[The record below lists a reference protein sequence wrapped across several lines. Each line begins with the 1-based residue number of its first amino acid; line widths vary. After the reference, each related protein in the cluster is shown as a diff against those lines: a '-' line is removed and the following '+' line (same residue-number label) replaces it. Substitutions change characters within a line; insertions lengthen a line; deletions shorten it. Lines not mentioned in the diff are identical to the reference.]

1 MKIFYAVQAT
11 GNGHISRA
19 KEIFPILSKYGEV
32 DIFLSGSNFSLKTDL
47 PIAYRSKGMSLHYN
61 KNNGSVDVM
70 KTIFAV
76 NLKKIWQEAVQ
87 LPVEKYDL
95 IINDFEC
102 ITSLSCKLKHIQ
114 SIHFG
119 HQASFMSRNVP
130 RPENKNIVGEYV
142 LKHYAQ
148 GTKQLGLHFEEYDAN
163 ILNPIIKNEILQAET
178 ADKGHIT
185 VYLGHVNDE
194 TIEKQLSKVR
204 DFRFEVFSGKVTQP
218 FTRGNIQFFPTNPA
232 LFNISMLNCS
242 GIITGSGFETPA
254 EALYLGKRLMVNP
267 MKGQYEQLCN
277 AEALKK
283 FNVQILND
291 WDETFHNSFY
301 QWMNNNNQT
310 SLKIKHS
317 TEDIIEHLMKLH
329 SDLNIKQKI
338 VLNRDVVS
346 NHQQFQFWEQTSHQS
361 MPTSSPVYKSVKQ
374 AQ

>member
-47 PIAYRSKGMSLHYN
+47 PIAYRSKGISLHYD

-70 KTIFAV
+70 KSIFSV
-76 NLKKIWQEAVQ
+76 NLKKVWQEALH

-95 IINDFEC
+95 VINDFEC
-102 ITSLSCKLKHIQ
+102 ITSLSCKLKHIP

-119 HQASFMSRNVP
+119 HQASFMSKNVP
-130 RPENKNIVGEYV
+130 RPEKKNIVGEYI
-142 LKHYAQ
+142 LKNYAQ
-148 GTKQLGLHFEEYDAN
+148 GTKQLGLHFEEYDSN
-163 ILNPIIKNEILQAET
+163 ILSPIIKSEILQAEP
-178 ADKGHIT
+178 AEKGHIT
-185 VYLGHVNDE
+185 VYLGHISDE
-194 TIEKQLSKVR
+194 AIEKQLSKIR

-218 FTRGNIQFFPTNPA
+218 FTRANIQFYPTNPA
-232 LFNISMLNCS
+232 LFNMSMLNCN

-254 EALYLGKRLMVNP
+254 EALYLGKSLMVNP

-283 FNVQILND
+283 FNAQILMD
-291 WDETFHNSFY
+291 WDDTFINTFY
-301 QWMNNNNQT
+301 EWMNNKNQ
-310 SLKIKHS
+310 SLLKLNHS
-317 TEDIIEHLMKLH
+317 TEDIIEHLMTLH
-329 SDLNIKQKI
+329 SDIKIKQKK
-338 VLNRDVVS
+338 VLNKDVVS

-361 MPTSSPVYKSVKQ
+361 MPTSSPEYISVKQ